1 MIDGVG
7 QGGAGRI
14 DPARQEKG
22 AAVGAPRAEGPR
34 AEQGGVKSAVL
45 ELVSGGPPVDT
56 SRVEEIR
63 TAIRDGRY
71 PVDPARIAVRML
83 QLDLPRR
90 G

>member
-1 MIDGVG
+1 M
-7 QGGAGRI
+7 
-14 DPARQEKG
+14 
-22 AAVGAPRAEGPR
+22 
-34 AEQGGVKSAVL
+34 L
-45 ELVSGGPPVDT
+45 ELVSGGPPVDS